1 MSTLS
6 RSISDTN
13 RIIPKDRLSM
23 SVEAASELI
32 GISRATLYIEIR
44 RGQIKT
50 FRVGGRRLI
59 SRQAIQDYIQA
70 REEEN
75 LASA

>member
-6 RSISDTN
+6 HSISDTN
-13 RIIPKDRLSM
+13 RGITNDRLSM
-23 SVEAASELI
+23 SVEDASELI

-44 RGQIKT
+44 RKQIKT

-59 SRQAIQDYIQA
+59 SREAIHEYIRA
-70 REEEN
+70 RENEN
-75 LASA
+75 SDA